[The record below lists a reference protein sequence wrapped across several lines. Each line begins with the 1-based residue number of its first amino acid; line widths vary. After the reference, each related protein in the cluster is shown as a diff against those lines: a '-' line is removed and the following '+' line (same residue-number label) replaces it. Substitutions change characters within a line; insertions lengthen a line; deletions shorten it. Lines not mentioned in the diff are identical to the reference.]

1 MSDVEIAS
9 VADFH
14 SHLRQLEPAERGFF
28 YRGQSDSTWKVS
40 CGAAR
45 RLAVESSD
53 KTEIE
58 TVDSHVLIG
67 YLDFLVD
74 RAKARGFLPHGFAAP
89 TSISDLELMA
99 QLQHQGAATG
109 LIDFTRQPLV
119 ALWFACNGSE
129 NIDGVV
135 YILPQSVTQELSSTG
150 TTAGNGA
157 HMQALFMENT
167 LWAWEPSVQ
176 GNRIVAQSSVL
187 VFGAPVLPSEKMEK
201 IFVPP
206 AVKGEILVQLE
217 AVYGIKEEVL
227 FSDFPGYAVANA
239 TDKAFD
245 IRDTISYW
253 LKAIESAT
261 GDEEI
266 ARAHRDCGLA
276 FRNIGD
282 HELAEKHFDRAA
294 RIEEGK

>member
-157 HMQALFMENT
+157 HMQALFMENIMGLGTFGPGKPDCCPEFRSCLRRSRIT
-167 LWAWEPSVQ
+167 LRKDGKNLRSASGQ
-176 GNRIVAQSSVL
+176 GRDS
-187 VFGAPVLPSEKMEK
+187 G
-201 IFVPP
+201 P
-206 AVKGEILVQLE
+206 A
-217 AVYGIKEEVL
+217 
-227 FSDFPGYAVANA
+227 
-239 TDKAFD
+239 
-245 IRDTISYW
+245 
-253 LKAIESAT
+253 
-261 GDEEI
+261 
-266 ARAHRDCGLA
+266 
-276 FRNIGD
+276 
-282 HELAEKHFDRAA
+282 
-294 RIEEGK
+294 